1 MRKSFLLLFI
11 SIISEIPELFF
22 MIFAVLGMKSVMGEY
37 AGKYCKDRTVIGI
50 SGPYGMSQ
58 MRRDPDQNTTL

>member
-1 MRKSFLLLFI
+1 
-11 SIISEIPELFF
+11 